1 MIIELEF
8 LSKKRP
14 STFVLYSSAVESG
27 SLLDTVVSTHARPSS
42 SLRTKSELIKN
53 FSQELE
59 EFKIRQ
65 DRVGYNTKFNEL
77 LKKEED
83 KLNGRKNK

>member
-1 MIIELEF
+1 MKMNTNEKEF
-8 LSKKRP
+8 ILNNMK
-14 STFVLYSSAVESG
+14 E
-27 SLLDTVVSTHARPSS
+27 VVSE
-42 SLRTKSELIKN
+42 LRTKSELIKN

-77 LKKEED
+77 LKKEEE
-83 KLNGRKNK
+83 KPNGRKNK